1 MPRQPQ
7 KSSAYVTMCHAC
19 HSIKSRN
26 VTKTNRKHHSQPTS
40 HMPRIPRAIKQ
51 RQDHQAPHVPY
62 TLAVDVTQRHACH
75 RHDPRRHKKH
85 GSTSEPRPLQ
95 KRNVDVTMHH
105 TNGHALDT
113 HRASNPRENYRN
125 ATSMSPCTTRATQG
139 DHRWHQVPRLHAKT
153 HLASQPRARVISE
166 ETRPR
171 HIRGKFP
178 RHNRGAFPTVVTD
191 WINSLTNGTS
201 RNHL

>member
-1 MPRQPQ
+1 MR
-7 KSSAYVTMCHAC
+7 HAC

-40 HMPRIPRAIKQ
+40 HMPRIPRAIKH

-62 TLAVDVTQRHACH
+62 TVTVDVTQRHACH

-125 ATSMSPCTTRATQG
+125 ATSMSPCTTRATQA
-139 DHRWHQVPRLHAKT
+139 DHRWHQVPRLPRKKNTSRHNRGHA
-153 HLASQPRARVISE
+153 SYPRKRVRVISE
-166 ETRPR
+166 GNFR
-171 HIRGKFP
+171 
-178 RHNRGAFPTVVTD
+178 VTTEG
-191 WINSLTNGTS
+191 LCLVGG
-201 RNHL
+201 